1 MKLRISMIK
10 NKSELDVMWKF
21 EGSSQRVILS
31 SFLLGVVRMSQ
42 AEAGQR
48 LLEFNF
54 TLF

>member
-1 MKLRISMIK
+1 MKLKISMIK
-10 NKSELDVMWKF
+10 KDSELVVMWKF
-21 EGSSQRVILS
+21 EGCSQRVILS
-31 SFLLGVVRMSQ
+31 SFLLEVVRMSQ

>member
-1 MKLRISMIK
+1 MIK
-10 NKSELDVMWKF
+10 KDSEMVVMWMF
-21 EGSSQRVILS
+21 EGCSQRVILS